1 MPASPFP
8 PLLSAKGVVT
18 HYSDPA
24 GPRAAAGR
32 RRYNRSMRLL
42 AGAVLALLTLT
53 PPGAA
58 QALRV
63 VAVADF
69 VDETVDGYQI
79 GAVRLSADLQAYLA
93 AQGRDRLRVVAGGEG
108 RAGPRERQAGVR
120 VSALA
125 QAVIEIRVLQAS
137 TRRTLLSD
145 TFSGIGIGITNAF
158 LLRQAARVALQRAAV
173 RISNL

>member
-1 MPASPFP
+1 MVP
-8 PLLSAKGVVT
+8 
-18 HYSDPA
+18 
-24 GPRAAAGR
+24 GR
-32 RRYNRSMRLL
+32 S
-42 AGAVLALLTLT
+42 TPW
-53 PPGAA
+53 PPGVWRRFWCSEASGWSTGDRA
-58 QALRV
+58 SALWENSP
-63 VAVADF
+63 A
-69 VDETVDGYQI
+69 
-79 GAVRLSADLQAYLA
+79 
-93 AQGRDRLRVVAGGEG
+93 
-108 RAGPRERQAGVR
+108 PRWRQAGVR

>member
-32 RRYNRSMRLL
+32 RRYNSSMRLL
-42 AGAVLALLTLT
+42 AGARAPIRPLGSAPADLVSPTKA
-53 PPGAA
+53 AEIA
-58 QALRV
+58 QAV
-63 VAVADF
+63 GADWLITGRWVHLD
-69 VDETVDGYQI
+69 VD
-79 GAVRLSADLQAYLA
+79 
-93 AQGRDRLRVVAGGEG
+93 
-108 RAGPRERQAGVR
+108 RERQAGVR

-137 TRRTLLSD
+137 TRRTL
-145 TFSGIGIGITNAF
+145 
-158 LLRQAARVALQRAAV
+158 
-173 RISNL
+173 

>member
-1 MPASPFP
+1 
-8 PLLSAKGVVT
+8 
-18 HYSDPA
+18 
-24 GPRAAAGR
+24 
-32 RRYNRSMRLL
+32 MRLL
-42 AGAVLALLTLT
+42 AGAFLALLTLA

-79 GAVRLSADLQAYLA
+79 RAVRRARGYAPADLVSPTKAAEIAQAVGADWLIT
-93 AQGRDRLRVVAGGEG
+93 GRWVHLDVD
-108 RAGPRERQAGVR
+108 RERQAGVR

-158 LLRQAARVALQRAAV
+158 LLRQAARVALPRAAV